1 MIEAASPQFK
11 LKEIREAAGL
21 SQHEL
26 AKLVGVSQPFLCD
39 LERNRRG
46 ATNETL
52 ERIAGALNVEVT
64 DLYGPDNDS

>member
-1 MIEAASPQFK
+1 MTEAASPQFSI
-11 LKEIREAAGL
+11 KELRESAGL

-46 ATNETL
+46 ATRETL
-52 ERIAGALNVEVT
+52 DRIAVALNVEVT
-64 DLYGPDNDS
+64 DLYGPNNDS